1 MSSNLSPSSPH
12 SNLPKLLNNLS
23 KETSPY
29 LLQHAHNPVHWQAWS
44 PEIFILS
51 QQHNKPILLSI
62 GYAACHWCHVMERE
76 SFEQQEVGDYMNA
89 HFINVKVDR
98 EERPDVDH
106 IYMDALQAM
115 TGSGG
120 WPLNIF
126 LLPDGKPF
134 YGGTY
139 FPPIKMPQRASWME
153 VLKGVKEAFE
163 NNLEKLQEQANQ
175 LTQHLVNTNIV
186 ASKIQ
191 TSTPTSSD
199 SSDLAA
205 MNEVLATKEE
215 VALMAQRI
223 LQSADT
229 QWGGFGNAPKFP
241 QTFCLQMLLRNYAIH
256 EDEAS
261 MVHAI
266 RSIDKMIQG
275 GIYDHI
281 GGGFSRYSTDTQW
294 QAPHFE
300 KMLYDNALLL
310 GVLAEAY
317 QITKKEIYRK
327 VIDDTIVFLQ
337 RELFNGEGAYYAA
350 LDADSEGVE
359 GKFYTWSYDEIKK
372 IIPDELFTS
381 FCKYY
386 QVQPEGNWE
395 HTNIL
400 WTQESLEIGFSEN
413 FVKAKHNLLAQR
425 SLRIRPAL
433 DHKII
438 LSWNNLMISAFC
450 KCYAA
455 LGKEEYKNRAV
466 ENMNWVELNFIDDT
480 ATHLFHTNTN
490 GIKKTFAFLDDYAS
504 LIKAYLDVQEITG
517 DLSYLHKAKKWTEYV
532 LENFIDEQD
541 TFFYYTPQYQT
552 DIIVRKK
559 ETYDGAQPSGNS
571 MMCWNLN
578 ALGTIFLNTT
588 WTAQAEKMMQM
599 MRKMLLQYPSS
610 FSFWGQSFAS
620 MAMGKKEL
628 VGVGPKC
635 SELRK
640 QVLAPF
646 SPFKWIILTP
656 QEDAT
661 ILSTKGRY
669 CIDNQYYICY
679 NNTCLPPVSQLS
691 DILALI

>member
-1 MSSNLSPSSPH
+1 MSSNLSSSPNL
-12 SNLPKLLNNLS
+12 NLPALSNNLS

-44 PEIFILS
+44 NEIFTLA

-76 SFEQQEVGDYMNA
+76 SFEQEEVGAYMNA

-153 VLKGVKEAFE
+153 VLRGVKEAYE
-163 NNLEKLQEQANQ
+163 NNIDQLQQQANQ
-175 LTQHLVNTNIV
+175 LTQHIVGTNMV
-186 ASKIQ
+186 AKNFTQ
-191 TSTPTSSD
+191 DT
-199 SSDLAA
+199 
-205 MNEVLATKEE
+205 NEVIATKDE
-215 VALMAQRI
+215 VALLAQRI

-256 EDEAS
+256 KDDAS
-261 MVHAI
+261 VVHAI

-275 GIYDHI
+275 GIYDHV
-281 GGGFSRYSTDTQW
+281 GGGFSRYSTDAQW

-310 GVLAEAY
+310 GILSEAY
-317 QITKKEIYRK
+317 QITHKEIYRK
-327 VIDDTIVFLQ
+327 VIDQTFDFLQ

-359 GKFYTWSYDEIKK
+359 GKFYTWSYEEIKNS
-372 IIPDELFTS
+372 IPFDHDFLTT
-381 FCKYY
+381 FCTYY
-386 QVQPEGNWE
+386 QVSKEGNWE

-400 WTQESLEIGFSEN
+400 WTQDEIEKGFSEKW
-413 FVKAKHNLLAQR
+413 VEAKNYLLAQR

-438 LSWNNLMISAFC
+438 LSWNNLMISALC

-455 LGKEEYKNRAV
+455 LGNENYKNRAI
-466 ENMNWVELNFIDDT
+466 ENMHWIENNFMDHS
-480 ATHLFHTNTN
+480 ASYLFHANTN
-490 GIKKTFAFLDDYAS
+490 GDKKIVAFLDDYAS
-504 LIKAYLDVQEITG
+504 LIKAYIDLQEITG
-517 DLSYLHKAKKWTEYV
+517 DLSYLHKAKKWAGYV
-532 LENFIDEQD
+532 LENFIDEEL
-541 TFFYYTPQYQT
+541 TFFYYTPKYQT

-559 ETYDGAQPSGNS
+559 ETYDGAQPSGNA

-578 ALGTIFLNTT
+578 YLGSIFQQST
-588 WTAQAEKMMQM
+588 WTTQAQKMISL
-599 MRKMLLQYPSS
+599 MRKMILQYPSS
-610 FSFWGQSFAS
+610 FAFWGQSFAHL
-620 MAMGKKEL
+620 AMDQKEL
-628 VGVGPKC
+628 VGVGPHC
-635 SELRK
+635 EDYRK

-646 SPFKWIILTP
+646 LPFKSIILTP
-656 QEDAT
+656 QEEAT

-669 CIDNQYYICY
+669 SIDNQYYICN
-679 NNTCLPPVSQLS
+679 NNTCLPPISQLS